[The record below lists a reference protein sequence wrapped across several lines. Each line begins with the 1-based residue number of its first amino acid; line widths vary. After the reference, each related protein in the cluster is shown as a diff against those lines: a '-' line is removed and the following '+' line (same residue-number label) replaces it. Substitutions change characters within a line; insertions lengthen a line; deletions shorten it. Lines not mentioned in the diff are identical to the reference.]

1 MRWLM
6 LLLVPCFCSMEAD
19 AQAPTYKKS
28 YVVAQDGSGDYK
40 TLREVLKVCK
50 AFPDERIVIT
60 LKPGIYK
67 EKIEVFSWLTRL
79 SLIGDRPDNTIVSF
93 DDYSGKGE
101 INTFTSY
108 TARIMGD
115 GFEAENIT
123 FENSAGPIGQAVALH
138 VEGDRCV
145 FRHCRFIGNQD
156 TIYTG
161 GENSRQYFVD
171 CYIEGTTDF
180 IFGAATAVF
189 DRCTIHS
196 KKNSYVTAASTKEGR
211 PYGYVFLDCTLTAN
225 AEATKVYL
233 GRPWRNYAR
242 TVFVRCDLGAHILP
256 EGWHNWSKPE
266 AEQTTFYAE
275 YRSRGKGA
283 NAGARVA
290 WSHQLTPEESQHY
303 TVAEILKGTDGWNP
317 SK

>member
-6 LLLVPCFCSMEAD
+6 LLLLLCFCSIGAD
-19 AQAPTYKKS
+19 AQAPSYKKS
-28 YVVAQDGSGDYK
+28 YIVAQDGSGDYK

-67 EKIEVFSWLTRL
+67 EKVEVFSWLTRL

-108 TARIMGD
+108 TVRITGD

-123 FENSAGPIGQAVALH
+123 FENLAGPVGQAVALH

-189 DRCTIHS
+189 DHCTIHS
-196 KKNSYVTAASTKEGR
+196 KKNSYVTAASTKEGKS
-211 PYGYVFLDCTLTAN
+211 YGYVFLDCTLTAN
-225 AEATKVYL
+225 ADATKVYL
-233 GRPWRNYAR
+233 GRPWRNYAK

-266 AEQTTFYAE
+266 AELTTFYAE
-275 YRSRGKGA
+275 YDSRGKGA

-290 WSHQLTPEESQHY
+290 WSHQLTPEETQHY